1 MPGSLLRSIVKRSLP
16 RLRRYGGR
24 PIFCVPGD
32 HIGDSIFIDGLYEGA
47 LLQTA
52 FSTLLAGYAQQ
63 FAACACLDVGANIG
77 NHSVFFADRFARVIA
92 VEPNPIFC
100 MALRATIALN
110 GLSNVELIEC
120 GLGSE
125 SGRFA
130 YRQASAANLGA
141 SQFIAAARN
150 CATAKDCPQL
160 EIRIGDAV
168 VESLDIARLGLIKID
183 VEGLELAVLEGL
195 KLTLSK
201 HDPVVMFEA
210 HPEVDRAGAEAT
222 LKLLRTLGFV
232 HLYSCERPRM
242 PRHASK
248 FKRAI
253 FRLRNGSRPRPVR
266 VEVLDDRQYLMLFAS
281 RRPLM
286 QDALHGA
293 RDWP

>member
-1 MPGSLLRSIVKRSLP
+1 MVRRSLP

-47 LLQTA
+47 LLQSA
-52 FSTLLAGYAQQ
+52 FSSLLAGRAQQ
-63 FAACACLDVGANIG
+63 FAESACLDIGANIG

-100 MALRATIALN
+100 LAFRATIALN
-110 GLSNVELIEC
+110 RLNNVELFEC
-120 GLGSE
+120 GFGSE
-125 SGRFA
+125 AGRFA

-141 SQFIAAARN
+141 SQFIGAGESAS
-150 CATAKDCPQL
+150 AKDCPQL
-160 EIRIGDAV
+160 EIRIGDEV
-168 VESLDIARLGLIKID
+168 VEALDITRCGLIKID
-183 VEGLELAVLEGL
+183 VEGLELAVLKGL
-195 KLTLSK
+195 QRTLSR

-222 LKLLRTLGFV
+222 IEFLRSLGFV
-232 HLYSCERPRM
+232 NLYSCERPRM

-248 FKRAI
+248 IKRAI
-253 FRLRNGSRPRPVR
+253 FRLRNGSTPRPVR
-266 VEVLDDRQYLMLFAS
+266 VEILDDRQYLMLFAA

-286 QDALHGA
+286 
-293 RDWP
+293 

>member
-16 RLRRYGGR
+16 RLRRYGRR

-63 FAACACLDVGANIG
+63 FAACCCLDVGANIG

-100 MALRATIALN
+100 MALRATLALN
-110 GLSNVELIEC
+110 GLRNVELIEC
-120 GLGSE
+120 GLGAE
-125 SGRFA
+125 AGRFA

-141 SQFIAAARN
+141 SQFIAAGTPAS
-150 CATAKDCPQL
+150 AKDCPQL

-168 VESLDIARLGLIKID
+168 VESLGIARLGLIKID

-222 LKLLRTLGFV
+222 LAFLRTLGFV

-242 PRHASK
+242 PRHAAK
-248 FKRAI
+248 IKRAI
-253 FRLRNGSRPRPVR
+253 FRLRNGSTPRPVR

-286 QDALHGA
+286 
-293 RDWP
+293 